1 MQIPWVGLVFCAY
14 FAVLIVMASVR
25 SGRMRDMEEYALGG
39 RRLSSVTAALSAGAS
54 ATSAWTILSLPA
66 LAFTN
71 GAMAMWI
78 PTSSAIGI
86 WLSWRVLAKRL
97 RRYTIDAEALTI
109 PEFLEARFDDRSGVL
124 RGLAAVVTVLFV
136 TVYVSSGFVA
146 GSKLLETVFGTG
158 PATGV
163 LLTFAGIGSYIF
175 IGGFTAVSRTDV
187 FQALLMLGCP
197 LVMTAALLGSTGN
210 AMGTAGATAAGFLNP
225 FTDTAGAPLT
235 TGFVLSTAGWGLGAF
250 GSQRTLQ
257 RFMALE
263 REDRHVVSRRMSMTW
278 LLAVF
283 VCAIAIGLLARG
295 ALSEAGISQA
305 LSDAEQVYMAVS
317 EALFHPV
324 VTGMLLT
331 AVIAAVMS
339 TADSQLLLAS
349 AVATEDLPLVKRIAA
364 NSGGGTRVWWGRVL
378 LVAIGSV
385 GAAVA
390 VAYPE
395 SVLDLVSYAWGGMG
409 AAFGPVTILALW
421 WRRFNYCGAMASMAT
436 GTLVASVWW
445 YLDGGPSGVWDIH
458 PATPGFLISMSVA
471 VVVASMTPKPADEVV
486 ARFDRVN
493 SDEREE

>member
-1 MQIPWVGLVFCAY
+1 MQSAWVGFVFCAY
-14 FAVLIVMASVR
+14 AAILIAVASAGR
-25 SGRMRDMEEYALGG
+25 RRMRDMEDYVLGG
-39 RRLSSVTAALSAGAS
+39 RQLGSLTAALSAGAS

-71 GAMAMWI
+71 GAVAMWI

-86 WLSWRVLAKRL
+86 WLSWRILAKRL
-97 RRYTIDAEALTI
+97 RRYTIEANALTI
-109 PEFLEARFDDRSGVL
+109 PKFLETRFDDRSGTL
-124 RGLAAVVTVLFV
+124 RALAAVITVLFV
-136 TVYVSSGFVA
+136 TFYVSSGFVA

-158 PATGV
+158 PAAGV

-187 FQALLMLGCP
+187 LQALLMLASP
-197 LVMTAALLGSTGN
+197 MAITAALLGWTEN
-210 AMGTAGATAAGFLNP
+210 AMGNAGATAAGFLNP
-225 FTDTAGAPLT
+225 LTDGAGAPLT
-235 TGFVLSTAGWGLGAF
+235 TGFILSTAGWGLGAF

-263 REDRHVVSRRMSMTW
+263 REDDHVVSRQISMIW

-283 VCAIAIGLLARG
+283 VFAIAIGLLARG
-295 ALSEAGISQA
+295 SLSEAGISLA
-305 LSDAEQVYMAVS
+305 MGDAERVYMAVS
-317 EALFHPV
+317 ESLFHPV
-324 VTGMLLT
+324 VTGVLLT

-364 NSGGGTRVWWGRVL
+364 SSTGGTKVWWGRVL
-378 LVAIGSV
+378 LVGIGSV

-409 AAFGPVTILALW
+409 AAFGPATILALR
-421 WRRFNYCGAMASMAT
+421 WRRFNYWGAAASMVA
-436 GTLVASVWW
+436 GTLAASAWW

-458 PATPGFLISMSVA
+458 PATPGFLISMSAGVA
-471 VVVASMTPKPADEVV
+471 VASLTAKPPAEVV
-486 ARFDRVN
+486 ALFDQVN
-493 SDEREE
+493 SHRRGE

>member
-1 MQIPWVGLVFCAY
+1 MKAVSEGEELRPEMDSGGEIQHAMQIPWVGLVVCAY

-25 SGRMRDMEEYALGG
+25 SRRMQDMEEYALGG

-66 LAFTN
+66 LAFMN

-97 RRYTIDAEALTI
+97 RRYTIEAEAVTI
-109 PEFLEARFDDRSGVL
+109 PEFLEGRFNDRSGVL
-124 RGLAAVVTVLFV
+124 RGLGAVITVLFV

-146 GSKLLETVFGTG
+146 GSKLIETVFGTG
-158 PATGV
+158 PAAGV

-197 LVMTAALLGSTGN
+197 MVMAAALIGSTGT
-210 AMGTAGATAAGFLNP
+210 GIGDAGAATAGFLNP
-225 FTDTAGAPLT
+225 FTDTAGAGLT
-235 TGFVLSTAGWGLGAF
+235 AGFVLSTAGWGLGAF

-257 RFMALE
+257 RFMALG
-263 REDRHVVSRRMSMTW
+263 REEDHVISRRISMIW

-283 VCAIAIGLLARG
+283 VCAIAIGLLARS
-295 ALSEAGISQA
+295 ALSGTGISQA
-305 LSDAEQVYMAVS
+305 PSDAERVYMAVS

-349 AVATEDLPLVKRIAA
+349 AVATGDIPVVKRMTAD
-364 NSGGGTRVWWGRVL
+364 TRGDRKVWWGRVL
-378 LVAIGSV
+378 LVAIGSI

-409 AAFGPVTILALW
+409 
-421 WRRFNYCGAMASMAT
+421 RRSARRRSSRCGGAGSTT
-436 GTLVASVWW
+436 GA
-445 YLDGGPSGVWDIH
+445 PQ
-458 PATPGFLISMSVA
+458 
-471 VVVASMTPKPADEVV
+471 
-486 ARFDRVN
+486 RR
-493 SDEREE
+493 